1 MLEGL
6 LVDLVPYGK
15 AFTDLEHRWRN
26 HEASFYGSGGD
37 RYFVTQAMVR
47 RMMQEWAEERE
58 RGEDPGVAFGIRTK
72 DGKPIGYMGINWLVP
87 YYRLAMLGAKI
98 GEPEYWGG
106 GYGTDA
112 LLLLLEYAF
121 DWLDIRKAWLM
132 TTTMNHRVMRQME
145 KVGFTLEAQ
154 QRHAALA
161 DGVWYDWLAYG
172 LLREEWP
179 GRAAVIE
186 RIGLHAREKRTMQ
199 QKGCWSTSFRMATSS
214 KDGTSLERQRSRVL
228 GLDGRAGGHVPGQHR
243 APTAERVERA
253 EQAASRCMVRDSLQ
267 GRRPLA
273 ISRSTGWSH
282 HRLSMLGAR
291 SASRTTGAAP
301 APTRVAADRGLRVQ
315 LAGFLKAVA
324 GYDGA

>member
-58 RGEDPGVAFGIRTK
+58 RGEDLGVAFGIRTK

-154 QRHAALA
+154 QRTSALA

-186 RIGLHAREKRTMQ
+186 RIGLQAREE
-199 QKGCWSTSFRMATSS
+199 A
-214 KDGTSLERQRSRVL
+214 
-228 GLDGRAGGHVPGQHR
+228 
-243 APTAERVERA
+243 
-253 EQAASRCMVRDSLQ
+253 
-267 GRRPLA
+267 
-273 ISRSTGWSH
+273 
-282 HRLSMLGAR
+282 
-291 SASRTTGAAP
+291 
-301 APTRVAADRGLRVQ
+301 
-315 LAGFLKAVA
+315 
-324 GYDGA
+324 

>member
-1 MLEGL
+1 
-6 LVDLVPYGK
+6 
-15 AFTDLEHRWRN
+15 
-26 HEASFYGSGGD
+26 
-37 RYFVTQAMVR
+37 
-47 RMMQEWAEERE
+47 
-58 RGEDPGVAFGIRTK
+58 GIRTK

-154 QRHAALA
+154 QRTSALA

-186 RIGLHAREKRTMQ
+186 RIGLQAREE
-199 QKGCWSTSFRMATSS
+199 A
-214 KDGTSLERQRSRVL
+214 
-228 GLDGRAGGHVPGQHR
+228 
-243 APTAERVERA
+243 
-253 EQAASRCMVRDSLQ
+253 
-267 GRRPLA
+267 
-273 ISRSTGWSH
+273 
-282 HRLSMLGAR
+282 
-291 SASRTTGAAP
+291 
-301 APTRVAADRGLRVQ
+301 
-315 LAGFLKAVA
+315 
-324 GYDGA
+324 

>member
-179 GRAAVIE
+179 GRAAAIE
-186 RIGLHAREKRTMQ
+186 RIGLQAREE
-199 QKGCWSTSFRMATSS
+199 A
-214 KDGTSLERQRSRVL
+214 
-228 GLDGRAGGHVPGQHR
+228 
-243 APTAERVERA
+243 
-253 EQAASRCMVRDSLQ
+253 
-267 GRRPLA
+267 
-273 ISRSTGWSH
+273 
-282 HRLSMLGAR
+282 
-291 SASRTTGAAP
+291 
-301 APTRVAADRGLRVQ
+301 
-315 LAGFLKAVA
+315 
-324 GYDGA
+324 

>member
-98 GEPEYWGG
+98 GETEYWGG

-154 QRHAALA
+154 QRTSALA

-186 RIGLHAREKRTMQ
+186 RIGLQAREE
-199 QKGCWSTSFRMATSS
+199 A
-214 KDGTSLERQRSRVL
+214 
-228 GLDGRAGGHVPGQHR
+228 
-243 APTAERVERA
+243 
-253 EQAASRCMVRDSLQ
+253 
-267 GRRPLA
+267 
-273 ISRSTGWSH
+273 
-282 HRLSMLGAR
+282 
-291 SASRTTGAAP
+291 
-301 APTRVAADRGLRVQ
+301 
-315 LAGFLKAVA
+315 
-324 GYDGA
+324 

>member
-98 GEPEYWGG
+98 GETEYWGG

-121 DWLDIRKAWLM
+121 DWLDIRKAWLL

-154 QRHAALA
+154 QRTSALA

-186 RIGLHAREKRTMQ
+186 RIGLQAREE
-199 QKGCWSTSFRMATSS
+199 A
-214 KDGTSLERQRSRVL
+214 
-228 GLDGRAGGHVPGQHR
+228 
-243 APTAERVERA
+243 
-253 EQAASRCMVRDSLQ
+253 
-267 GRRPLA
+267 
-273 ISRSTGWSH
+273 
-282 HRLSMLGAR
+282 
-291 SASRTTGAAP
+291 
-301 APTRVAADRGLRVQ
+301 
-315 LAGFLKAVA
+315 
-324 GYDGA
+324 

>member
-121 DWLDIRKAWLM
+121 DWLDIRKAWLL

-154 QRHAALA
+154 QRTSALA

-186 RIGLHAREKRTMQ
+186 RIGLQAREE
-199 QKGCWSTSFRMATSS
+199 A
-214 KDGTSLERQRSRVL
+214 
-228 GLDGRAGGHVPGQHR
+228 
-243 APTAERVERA
+243 
-253 EQAASRCMVRDSLQ
+253 
-267 GRRPLA
+267 
-273 ISRSTGWSH
+273 
-282 HRLSMLGAR
+282 
-291 SASRTTGAAP
+291 
-301 APTRVAADRGLRVQ
+301 
-315 LAGFLKAVA
+315 
-324 GYDGA
+324 

>member
-154 QRHAALA
+154 QRMSALA

-186 RIGLHAREKRTMQ
+186 RIGLHAREE
-199 QKGCWSTSFRMATSS
+199 A
-214 KDGTSLERQRSRVL
+214 
-228 GLDGRAGGHVPGQHR
+228 
-243 APTAERVERA
+243 
-253 EQAASRCMVRDSLQ
+253 
-267 GRRPLA
+267 
-273 ISRSTGWSH
+273 
-282 HRLSMLGAR
+282 
-291 SASRTTGAAP
+291 
-301 APTRVAADRGLRVQ
+301 
-315 LAGFLKAVA
+315 
-324 GYDGA
+324 